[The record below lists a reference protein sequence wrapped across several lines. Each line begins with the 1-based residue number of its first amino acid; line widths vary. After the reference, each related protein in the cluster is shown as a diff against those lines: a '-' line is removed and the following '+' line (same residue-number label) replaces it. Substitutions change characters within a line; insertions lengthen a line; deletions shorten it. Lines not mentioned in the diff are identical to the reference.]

1 MELPVINAEGRQGS
15 PLQVSDATF
24 GAKFNE
30 ALIHQVVVAHQ
41 AGARAGTR
49 AQKNRAAVRGGGRK
63 PYRQKGTGR
72 ARAGTIRQPDL
83 ARRRQGLPSEHQGF
97 FSESQPQ
104 DVSRGRTFHP
114 VRVGQTGSVNN
125 L

>member
-30 ALIHQVVVAHQ
+30 ALIHQVVVAQQ

-72 ARAGTIRQPDL
+72 ARAGTRKSTARCIAGPYVPSCPSWPD
-83 ARRRQGLPSEHQGF
+83 RIG
-97 FSESQPQ
+97 
-104 DVSRGRTFHP
+104 
-114 VRVGQTGSVNN
+114 
-125 L
+125 